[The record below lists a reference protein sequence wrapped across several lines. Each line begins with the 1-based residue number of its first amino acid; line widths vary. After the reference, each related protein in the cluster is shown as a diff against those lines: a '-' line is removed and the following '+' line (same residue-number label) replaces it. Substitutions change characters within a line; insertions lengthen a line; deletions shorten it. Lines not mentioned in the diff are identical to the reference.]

1 MINIKTVPNNTGK
14 SKSGFCF
21 QSIADTD
28 AGLEEIVKEMVGYN
42 STLTEADTRAA
53 LAVLDTAVRRLLQEG
68 CKVRLPWVDLQLAAH
83 GTAESVSVKFQ
94 NKKGD
99 NCFVLKAAVNKKF
112 EAEASGKVSY
122 KTKSS
127 APAMDPA
134 IYHVFSVTDTA
145 EYSSELLLKRGSC
158 FRIHG
163 KNLEFDF
170 EDEKQGVFLT
180 FKSDRTKSARVTRF
194 IRRTRRT
201 IDAVVPQ
208 GIESGIYR
216 LSFVKK
222 NGEGLYP
229 STNST
234 DEIEVDG

>member
-1 MINIKTVPNNTGK
+1 MINIKTVPNNTGR

-21 QSIADTD
+21 QSIADTE
-28 AGLEEIVKEMVGYN
+28 AGIEEIVKEMVGYN

-53 LAVLDTAVRRLLQEG
+53 LAVLDTAVKRLLQEG

-94 NKKGD
+94 NNKGD
-99 NCFVLKAAVNKKF
+99 NRFVLKAAVNKKF
-112 EAEASGKVSY
+112 EAEVGVKVSY
-122 KTKSS
+122 NTKSS
-127 APAMDPA
+127 ESAMNPA
-134 IYHVFSVTDTA
+134 IYSVFAITDTA
-145 EYSSELLLKRGSC
+145 EYSSELLLRRGTC

-163 KNLEFDF
+163 KNLGFDF

-180 FKSDRTKSARVTRF
+180 LKSDRTKSVRISRF
-194 IRRTRRT
+194 IRRTQRT

-208 GIESGIYR
+208 GIESGTYK

-222 NGEGLYP
+222 NGEDLYP
-229 STNST
+229 STSST
-234 DEIEVDG
+234 AEIEVAG